1 MQHKSSPMQWTQCYI
16 QILYPRPMQG
26 KKKTFQKLVKLQLGP
41 TVPCISAGGFVKF
54 NNQCDYSLKV

>member
-26 KKKTFQKLVKLQLGP
+26 KKKDFSE
-41 TVPCISAGGFVKF
+41 ISKTTTWAY
-54 NNQCDYSLKV
+54 CSLYLSWWFC